1 MEQIKIALADDELLF
16 RSGISF
22 ILQRE
27 PDIAVVFEAADG
39 NEMVNYLRA
48 AETLPDIIIMDLK
61 MPGLNGVEASKII
74 YQEFADIR
82 IVALTSYDT
91 KIFIANMINIGAAAY
106 LVKNTS
112 PDGLLTAIREVAAKG
127 FYYSD
132 EVLSIIKENIN
143 VLKESKFSFDSEP
156 LTNRE
161 REIIKLICLQYST
174 KEIADKLFINY
185 RTVEGHRN
193 NLLLKTQSK
202 NMAGLVLYSLR
213 KEILTLEDLVH
224 EP

>member
-1 MEQIKIALADDELLF
+1 MKTIKIALADDELLF

-27 PDIAVVFEAADG
+27 LDIEITFEASDG
-39 NEMVNYLRA
+39 NEILAHLRA
-48 AETLPDIIIMDLK
+48 QDTLPDIVVMDLK
-61 MPGLNGVEASKII
+61 MPGINGVEASKII
-74 YQEFADIR
+74 YEEFADIK
-82 IVALTSYDT
+82 IIALTSYDT

-112 PDGLLTAIREVAAKG
+112 PEQLLHTIREVAAKG
-127 FYYSD
+127 FYYND
-132 EVLSIIKENIN
+132 DILAIIKDNIN
-143 VLKESKFSFDSEP
+143 ILKESKFSIDSEP

-161 REIIKLICLQYST
+161 REIIRLICLQYST
-174 KEIADKLFINY
+174 KEIAEKLFINF

-213 KEILTLEDLVH
+213 KDILNLEDLIH
-224 EP
+224 

>member
-1 MEQIKIALADDELLF
+1 MATINIAIADDELLF

-27 PDIAVVFEAADG
+27 PDIKVIFEAGNG
-39 NEMVNYLRA
+39 NELLEYLRA
-48 AETLPDIIIMDLK
+48 TEELPDIIMMDLK
-61 MPGLNGVEASKII
+61 MPELNGVEASKII
-74 YQEFADIR
+74 NDEFADIK
-82 IVALTSYDT
+82 IIALTSYDS
-91 KIFIANMINIGAAAY
+91 KLFIANMINVGAAAY

-112 PDGLLTAIREVAAKG
+112 PDVLLFTIREVANKG
-127 FYYSD
+127 YYYND
-132 EVLSIIKENIN
+132 EVLTIIKDNLN

-161 REIIKLICLQYST
+161 REIIRLICLQYST
-174 KEIADKLFINY
+174 KEIADMLFINY

-213 KEILTLEDLVH
+213 KDILNLDDLMA
-224 EP
+224 

>member
-1 MEQIKIALADDELLF
+1 MATINIAIADDELLF

-27 PDIAVVFEAADG
+27 PDINVIFEAGNG
-39 NEMVNYLRA
+39 NELLDYLRA
-48 AETLPDIIIMDLK
+48 AETLPDVIMMDLK
-61 MPGLNGVEASKII
+61 MPELNGVEASKII
-74 YQEFADIR
+74 NEEFADIK
-82 IVALTSYDT
+82 IIALTSYDS
-91 KIFIANMINIGAAAY
+91 KLFIANMINVGAAAY

-112 PDGLLTAIREVAAKG
+112 PDVLLYTIREVDNKG
-127 FYYSD
+127 YYYND
-132 EVLSIIKENIN
+132 EVLAIIKDNLN

-161 REIIKLICLQYST
+161 REIIRLICLQYST
-174 KEIADKLFINY
+174 KEIADMLFINY

-213 KEILTLEDLVH
+213 KDILSLDDLMA
-224 EP
+224 

>member
-1 MEQIKIALADDELLF
+1 MATINIAIADDELLF

-27 PDIAVVFEAADG
+27 PDINVIFEAGNG
-39 NEMVNYLRA
+39 NELLDYLRA
-48 AETLPDIIIMDLK
+48 ADTLPDVIMMDLK
-61 MPGLNGVEASKII
+61 MPELNGVEASKII
-74 YQEFADIR
+74 NEEFADIK
-82 IVALTSYDT
+82 IIALTSYDS
-91 KIFIANMINIGAAAY
+91 KLFIANMINVGAAAY

-112 PDGLLTAIREVAAKG
+112 PDVLLYTIREVDNKG
-127 FYYSD
+127 YYYND
-132 EVLSIIKENIN
+132 EVLAIIKDNLN

-161 REIIKLICLQYST
+161 REIIRLICLQYST
-174 KEIADKLFINY
+174 KEIADMLFINY

-213 KEILTLEDLVH
+213 KDILSLDDLMA
-224 EP
+224 

>member
-1 MEQIKIALADDELLF
+1 MATINVIIADDELLF

-27 PDIAVVFEAADG
+27 PDVKVMFEAGNG
-39 NEMVNYLRA
+39 NELLNYLRT
-48 AETLPDIIIMDLK
+48 AEKLPDIIMMDLK
-61 MPGLNGVEASKII
+61 MPELNGVEASRII
-74 YQEFADIR
+74 NDEFADIK
-82 IVALTSYDT
+82 IIALTSYDS
-91 KIFIANMINIGAAAY
+91 KLFIANMINVGAAAY

-112 PDGLLTAIREVAAKG
+112 PDVLLFTIREVANKG
-127 FYYSD
+127 YYYND
-132 EVLSIIKENIN
+132 EVLAIIKDNLS
-143 VLKESKFSFDSEP
+143 VLKESKFSLDSEP

-161 REIIKLICLQYST
+161 REIIRLICLQYST
-174 KEIADKLFINY
+174 KEIADMLFINY

-213 KEILTLEDLVH
+213 KDILSLDDLMH
-224 EP
+224 

>member
-1 MEQIKIALADDELLF
+1 MKTIKIALADDELLF

-27 PDIAVVFEAADG
+27 PDIEITFEASDG
-39 NEMVNYLRA
+39 NEILEHLRA
-48 AETLPDIIIMDLK
+48 QETLPDIVIMDLK
-61 MPGLNGVEASKII
+61 MPGINGVEASKII
-74 YQEFADIR
+74 YEEFADIK
-82 IVALTSYDT
+82 IIALTSYDT

-112 PDGLLTAIREVAAKG
+112 PEQLLNTIREVAAKG

-132 EVLSIIKENIN
+132 DVLAIIKDNIN
-143 VLKESKFSFDSEP
+143 ILKESKFSIDNEP

-174 KEIADKLFINY
+174 KEIAEKLFINF

-213 KEILTLEDLVH
+213 KDILNFEDLVN
-224 EP
+224 

>member
-1 MEQIKIALADDELLF
+1 MKTINIAIVDDELLF

-22 ILQRE
+22 ILKRE
-27 PDIAVVFEAADG
+27 PDIKVIFEAGNG
-39 NEMVNYLRA
+39 NELLEYLRA
-48 AETLPDIIIMDLK
+48 SEDLPDIIMMDLK
-61 MPGLNGVEASKII
+61 MPELNGVEASKII
-74 YQEFADIR
+74 NDEFADIK
-82 IVALTSYDT
+82 IIALTSYDS
-91 KIFIANMINIGAAAY
+91 KLFVANMINVGAAAY

-112 PDGLLTAIREVAAKG
+112 PDVLLFTIREVAIKG
-127 FYYSD
+127 YYYND
-132 EVLSIIKENIN
+132 EVLGIIKDNLS

-161 REIIKLICLQYST
+161 REIIRLICLQYST
-174 KEIADKLFINY
+174 KEIADMLFINY

-213 KEILTLEDLVH
+213 KDILSLDDLMA
-224 EP
+224 

>member
-1 MEQIKIALADDELLF
+1 MNIIKIALADDELLF

-27 PDIAVVFEAADG
+27 PDIDVVFEAQNGD
-39 NEMVNYLRA
+39 EMLNYLRSS
-48 AETLPDIIIMDLK
+48 EVLPDIIIMDLK

-74 YQEFADIR
+74 YQEFADIK
-82 IVALTSYDT
+82 IIALTSYDT

-112 PDGLLTAIREVAAKG
+112 PAQLLDTIREVATKG

-132 EVLSIIKENIN
+132 EVLAIIKENMN
-143 VLKESKFSFDSEP
+143 VIRESKFSIDNEP

-174 KEIADKLFINY
+174 KEIAEMLFINF

-213 KEILTLEDLVH
+213 KDILTLEDLMH
-224 EP
+224 